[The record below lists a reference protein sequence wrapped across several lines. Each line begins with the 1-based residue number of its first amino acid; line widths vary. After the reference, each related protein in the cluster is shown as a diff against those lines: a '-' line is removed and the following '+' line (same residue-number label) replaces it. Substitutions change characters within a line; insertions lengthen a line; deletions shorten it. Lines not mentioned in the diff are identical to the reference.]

1 MSMTHKEW
9 MRRCIEECKTCGNLN
24 TASGAERLIEKFAER
39 MDETNG
45 QLSEGKAYQQYV
57 TDGEGKAVWEDRLA
71 YKETKLAY
79 ANEQSL
85 SSATLSKNED
95 GIYHLQDIDMPYQD
109 VGNPN
114 CVRVSC
120 EYGVFEGKVDNFAD
134 HLPYIHGIEN
144 VTLTNVSDPS
154 QSMNFT
160 CYYAGYVSNGS
171 WTFRINSASGVDFGN
186 KETVTVDVTFTHAT
200 EETTIVPIPAEYLP
214 NVGGKAY
221 YLYVTA
227 NAGQAASLAYEVRN
241 SNDFD
246 GSGTVIAEGECTV
259 QEFCDNLSLNQ
270 PYIPN
275 WHIRLTG
282 KDGAGT
288 TYTVDTLVY
297 NYMYADSTYCMT
309 VLGLDS
315 RTGIPVVVCVYDNG
329 DHKFFRFNLSG
340 VVA

>member
-1 MSMTHKEW
+1 MSETKHP
-9 MRRCIEECKTCGNLN
+9 ILNLN
-24 TASGAERLIEKFAER
+24 GHALVDQGARDAAAQSAAAANAAAAAAAANAEKI
-39 MDETNG
+39 G
-45 QLSEGKAYQQYV
+45 KLSKEKAYQQYV

-214 NVGGKAY
+214 
-221 YLYVTA
+221 VTA
-227 NAGQAASLAYEVRN
+227 VVITKQNDVVSCNTPLENIPACIMKGTPWIYVRDDGESLESLSDVKPTYVKAENVCFINVYG
-241 SNDFD
+241 
-246 GSGTVIAEGECTV
+246 GSG
-259 QEFCDNLSLNQ
+259 S
-270 PYIPN
+270 Y
-275 WHIRLTG
+275 LTG
-282 KDGAGT
+282 FEYNANGITESVDG
-288 TYTVDTLVY
+288 
-297 NYMYADSTYCMT
+297 
-309 VLGLDS
+309 
-315 RTGIPVVVCVYDNG
+315 
-329 DHKFFRFNLSG
+329 
-340 VVA
+340 